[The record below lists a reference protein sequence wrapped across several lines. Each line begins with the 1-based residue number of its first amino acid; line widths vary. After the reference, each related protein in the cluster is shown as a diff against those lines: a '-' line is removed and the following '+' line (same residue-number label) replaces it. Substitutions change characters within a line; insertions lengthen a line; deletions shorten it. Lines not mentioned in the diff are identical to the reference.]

1 MINTLWTF
9 TQLLCTAII
18 TLGGAGAIIASIIRW
33 MRKPDSDRDKKLK
46 GHEEMLD
53 NDNKRIKEL
62 EREQKEMKEAQQVLM
77 KSMLALMSH
86 AIDGNHTED
95 LRLARDD
102 MQNYLLRR

>member
-33 MRKPDSDRDKKLK
+33 MRKPDSNRDEKIKR
-46 GHEEMLD
+46 HDEMFD
-53 NDNKRIKEL
+53 NDNKRLNEL
-62 EREQKEMKEAQQVLM
+62 EKEQKEMKEAQQVLM

>member
-9 TQLLCTAII
+9 VQLLCTAII

-33 MRKPDSDRDKKLK
+33 MRKPDSDRDERLK
-46 GHEEMLD
+46 RHDEMFN
-53 NDNKRIKEL
+53 NDNKRLNEL
-62 EREQKEMKEAQQVLM
+62 EKEQKEMKEAQQVLM

-95 LRLARDD
+95 LKMARDD
-102 MQNYLLRR
+102 MQEYLLRR

>member
-1 MINTLWTF
+1 MKKILSF
-9 TQLLCTAII
+9 LLASAII
-18 TLGGAGAIIASIIRW
+18 LSVFTGCVTFVRKQSVNAIKKSYS
-33 MRKPDSDRDKKLK
+33 DSSYY
-46 GHEEMLD
+46 
-53 NDNKRIKEL
+53 

>member
-9 TQLLCTAII
+9 VQLLCTAII

-33 MRKPDSDRDKKLK
+33 MRKPDSDRDERLK
-46 GHEEMLD
+46 RHEEMFN
-53 NDNKRIKEL
+53 NDNKRLNEL
-62 EREQKEMKEAQQVLM
+62 EKEQKEMKEAQQVLM

-95 LRLARDD
+95 LKMARDD
-102 MQNYLLRR
+102 MQEYLLRR